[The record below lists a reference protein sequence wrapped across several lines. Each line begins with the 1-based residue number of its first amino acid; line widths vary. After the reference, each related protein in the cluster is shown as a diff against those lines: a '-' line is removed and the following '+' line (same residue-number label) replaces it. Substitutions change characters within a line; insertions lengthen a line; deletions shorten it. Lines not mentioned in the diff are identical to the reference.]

1 MLLLMTKFLVVLLA
15 VLGAA
20 CSAAPPEPF
29 AIQPTVRGMR
39 HAIEPAFTD
48 AQVEVIRDAVRAWC
62 ESDRVFWPPEVG
74 WDENP
79 DARVY
84 LKLDYAK
91 AGRAK
96 GSLAWTNAA
105 RTEVQVNPDATGDL
119 HGFWRVIAHGF
130 GHLSGL
136 EHNEG
141 GLELMITNPDAYGPL
156 AIE

>member
-1 MLLLMTKFLVVLLA
+1 MTKFLVVLLA
-15 VLGAA
+15 VLGVA
-20 CSAAPPEPF
+20 CSAAPPETF

-48 AQVEVIRDAVRAWC
+48 AQVEVIREAVRAWC
-62 ESDRVFWPPEVG
+62 ESDRGFCPTEVA

-84 LKLDYAK
+84 LNLDYAK
-91 AGRAK
+91 ADRPK
-96 GSLAWTNAA
+96 GSMAWTNAA
-105 RTEVQVNPDATGDL
+105 RTEVQVNPAATEDL
-119 HGFWRVIAHGF
+119 YVFWRVIAHEF

-136 EHNEG
+136 EHGEG
-141 GLELMITNPDAYGPL
+141 GLELMATHPDPYGPL